1 MPPPL
6 IRQNS
11 TACTAANTFGSSS
24 RFVREGNFKKE
35 ITMKKSAKLL
45 ISLTLTASLALSGI
59 LAACTDPE
67 KPDDPC
73 TEHVDANG
81 DGVCDN
87 CGETVS
93 TPEPAE
99 KQLYDG
105 RWITP
110 ANTPDGEGATL
121 KLKEDGSYY
130 YYSAW
135 TYSMGNWE
143 VVEGNYTYYKI
154 EVGNAPDASAG
165 DDTTAYEATE
175 QLVLTAFDGAS
186 FKGVIAEGRIW
197 NMERSTLQGTSWNS
211 LAQEADY
218 VWDEDRDE
226 EPIASLELCETKDA
240 SAQLIFYASMTN
252 EGALFDSING
262 NNITADSG
270 SYEKSVS
277 GDVTTYTLK
286 NGGTAYA
293 TLTVNA
299 DGTYTYTPDG
309 EEGFAL
315 VTEAWTAV
323 SILTSGD
330 EYISLSFGGA
340 AEDAMAE
347 LRLWQDN
354 SADVVVTRI
363 KDYSYETV
371 LSGTYTQNGDR
382 TMTLTFGEESYT
394 VSAPD
399 DNKQIAVTLTI
410 PAGEYVTEEAEVTL
424 TGEVKEVGTPLFSFA
439 SGSVTFA
446 TSGAIPMPTMDGSLE
461 LVLYSDGIA
470 EMMATVDV
478 YGTPY
483 TTSIDRGTYTA
494 DESAAVPVYTFD
506 FENAGTLKTTSES
519 VDELNATLTLNYSV
533 SEAAGSFDMGPM
545 GIATVYFS
553 VEDAALTYDWSAEA
567 VYTFTATGIEV
578 TAASPLPS
586 QEGNTVD
593 VTLSL
598 WSDGTAT
605 LDLVLHTSIPMDFEA
620 PESETGTWSLSM
632 EGGFPTI
639 TLIMENAGTLTASPD
654 FATATPTGIDLTL
667 TYTADGISYLVPS
680 MSTSVT
686 LTFTGTL
693 TGHYSIG

>member
-105 RWITP
+105 RWVTTETDP
-110 ANTPDGEGATL
+110 ANEGATL

-154 EVGNAPDASAG
+154 EAGNAPDASAG
-165 DDTTAYEATE
+165 HDTTAYEATE

-197 NMERSTLQGTSWNS
+197 NMERNTLQGINHVS
-211 LAQEADY
+211 LVQEDY
-218 VWDEDRDE
+218 NWDPENDE
-226 EPIASLELCETKDA
+226 EDIAALTLCETKNA
-240 SAQLIFYASMTN
+240 SAQLIFYASMTD
-252 EGALFDSING
+252 EGVLFDSING
-262 NNITADSG
+262 NNVTADSG

-315 VTEAWTAV
+315 VTEAWTATQL
-323 SILTSGD
+323 LTSGD
-330 EYISLSFGGA
+330 EYIELAFGGA

-354 SADVVVTRI
+354 SADIVVTRI

-399 DNKQIAVTLTI
+399 ENKLISVALSI
-410 PAGEYVTEEAEVTL
+410 PAGEYVTEAAEITL

-439 SGSVTFA
+439 SGTVTFG
-446 TSGAIPMPTMDGSLE
+446 TTGASPTPTMDGSLE

-470 EMMATVDV
+470 EMNVTVSPV
-478 YGTPY
+478 AGMEF
-483 TTSIDRGTYTA
+483 TTVLDSGTYTV
-494 DESAAVPVYTFD
+494 DESGTVPVYTFN
-506 FENAGTLKTTSES
+506 FEKAGALTSSVAEGATETAATLELSYSVENASGT
-519 VDELNATLTLNYSV
+519 
-533 SEAAGSFDMGPM
+533 FDMGVPAV
-545 GIATVYFS
+545 INFT
-553 VEDAALTYDWSAEA
+553 VEDALLTYDWSAEA

-578 TAASPLPS
+578 TAANPLPS

-598 WSDGTAT
+598 WSDGTVT

-620 PESETGTWSLSM
+620 PESETGTWSADTSGM
-632 EGGFPTI
+632 IPTI
-639 TLIMENAGTLTASPD
+639 TVTMENAGVLTTTPVYES
-654 FATATPTGIDLTL
+654 ATPTGIDLTL
-667 TYTADGISYLVPS
+667 TYTADAISYLVPS

-693 TGHYSIG
+693 VGHYSIG

>member
-11 TACTAANTFGSSS
+11 TACTAAEPFGSSRS
-24 RFVREGNFKKE
+24 VREGNFKKE

-45 ISLTLTASLALSGI
+45 VSLTLTASLALSGI

-105 RWITP
+105 RWVTTATDP
-110 ANTPDGEGATL
+110 ANEGATL

-135 TYSMGNWE
+135 TYSLGSWE
-143 VVEGNYTYYKI
+143 VVEGEYTYYKI
-154 EVGNAPDASAG
+154 ENGNTPG
-165 DDTTAYEATE
+165 DTDTDKTAYTASE
-175 QLVLTAFDGAS
+175 QLVLTSFDGLT

-197 NMERSTLQGTSWNS
+197 NMERNTLQGISWVS
-211 LAQEADY
+211 LVQEDY
-218 VWDEDRDE
+218 NWDPENDE
-226 EPIASLELCETKDA
+226 EDIASLSLCETKNA

-286 NGGTAYA
+286 EDGTAYA

-315 VTEAWTAV
+315 VTEAWTAT

-330 EYISLSFGGA
+330 EYIKLAFGGA

-371 LSGTYTQNGDR
+371 LSGTYTQNSDR
-382 TMTLTFGEESYT
+382 TITLTFGEESFT

-399 DNKQIAVTLTI
+399 ANKQIAVTLTI

-424 TGEVKEVGTPLFSFA
+424 TGEVQEVGVRLFSFA
-439 SGSVTFA
+439 SGTVTFG
-446 TSGAIPMPTMDGSLE
+446 TTGASPTPTMDGSLE

-470 EMMATVDV
+470 EMMVTVSPAE
-478 YGTPY
+478 GLEF
-483 TTSIDRGTYTA
+483 TTVLDSGTYTV
-494 DESAAVPVYTFD
+494 DESGTVPVYTFN
-506 FENAGTLKTTSES
+506 FEKAGALTSSVAEGATETAATLELSYSVENASGT
-519 VDELNATLTLNYSV
+519 
-533 SEAAGSFDMGPM
+533 FDMGVPAV
-545 GIATVYFS
+545 INFT
-553 VEDAALTYDWSAEA
+553 VEDALLTYDWSAEA

-578 TAASPLPS
+578 TAANPLPS

-598 WSDGTAT
+598 WADGTAT

-620 PESETGTWSLSM
+620 PESETGTWSADTSGM
-632 EGGFPTI
+632 IPTI
-639 TLIMENAGTLTASPD
+639 TVTMENAGVLTTTPVYES
-654 FATATPTGIDLTL
+654 ATPTGIDLTL
-667 TYTADGISYLVPS
+667 TYTADAISYLVPS

>member
-1 MPPPL
+1 MPPL
-6 IRQNS
+6 HIRQNS
-11 TACTAANTFGSSS
+11 TACTAANTFGSS

-45 ISLTLTASLALSGI
+45 VSLTLTASLALSGI

-67 KPDDPC
+67 MPDDPC

-99 KQLYDG
+99 KQLTDG

-226 EPIASLELCETKDA
+226 ELIASLELCETKDA

-315 VTEAWTAV
+315 VTEAWTTTQL
-323 SILTSGD
+323 LTSGD

-399 DNKQIAVTLTI
+399 ENKLISVALSI
-410 PAGEYVTEEAEVTL
+410 PAGEYVTEAAEITL

-439 SGSVTFA
+439 SGTVTFG
-446 TSGAIPMPTMDGSLE
+446 TTGASPTPTMDGSLE

-470 EMMATVDV
+470 EMNVTVSPV
-478 YGTPY
+478 AGMEF
-483 TTSIDRGTYTA
+483 TTVLDSGTYTV
-494 DESAAVPVYTFD
+494 DESGTVPVYTFN
-506 FENAGTLKTTSES
+506 FEKAGALTSSVAEGATETAATLELSYSVENASGT
-519 VDELNATLTLNYSV
+519 
-533 SEAAGSFDMGPM
+533 FDMGVPAV
-545 GIATVYFS
+545 INFT
-553 VEDAALTYDWSAEA
+553 VEDALLTYDWSAEA

-598 WSDGTAT
+598 WADGTAT
-605 LDLVLHTSIPMDFEA
+605 LDIVLHTAGSGDFSA
-620 PESETGTWSLSM
+620 PASETGTWTADTSSM
-632 EGGFPTI
+632 IPTI
-639 TLIMENAGTLTASPD
+639 TVTMASAGTLTSAPD
-654 FATATPTGIDLTL
+654 YSSATPTGIDLTL
-667 TYTADGISYLVPS
+667 TYTADAISYLVPS

>member
-67 KPDDPC
+67 EPC

-226 EPIASLELCETKDA
+226 ELIASLELCETKDA

-315 VTEAWTAV
+315 VTEAWTTTQL
-323 SILTSGD
+323 LTSGD

-371 LSGTYTQNGDR
+371 LSGTYTQNSDR
-382 TMTLTFGEESYT
+382 TITLTFGEENFT

-399 DNKQIAVTLTI
+399 ENKLISVALTI
-410 PAGEYVTEEAEVTL
+410 PAGEYVTEAAEITL
-424 TGEVKEVGTPLFSFA
+424 TGEVKEVGTPLFSFQ
-439 SGSVTFA
+439 SEGLTFA
-446 TSGAIPMPTMDGSLE
+446 TSGAAPSPTMDGSLE

-478 YGTPY
+478 FGTPY

-494 DESAAVPVYTFD
+494 EESSGVPVYTFE
-506 FENAGTLKTTSES
+506 FENAGTLTTTSEA
-519 VDELNATLTLNYSV
+519 VDELNATLTLSYSV
-533 SEAAGSFDMGPM
+533 KDAPGTFDMGPM
-545 GIATVYFS
+545 GTAVINFT

-578 TAASPLPS
+578 TAANPLPS

-667 TYTADGISYLVPS
+667 TYTADAISYLVPS

>member
-67 KPDDPC
+67 NPDDPC

-105 RWITP
+105 RWVTTATDP
-110 ANTPDGEGATL
+110 ANAGATL

-135 TYSMGNWE
+135 TYSLGSWE
-143 VVEGNYTYYKI
+143 VVEGEFTYYKI
-154 EVGNAPDASAG
+154 ESGAEPGEDSE
-165 DDTTAYEATE
+165 DKTAYTASE
-175 QLVLTAFDGAS
+175 QLVLTAFDGLT

-197 NMERSTLQGTSWNS
+197 NMERNTLQGIAWISFV
-211 LAQEADY
+211 QEEY
-218 VWDEDRDE
+218 NWDPENDE
-226 EPIASLELCETKDA
+226 EDIASLSLCETKNA

-286 NGGTAYA
+286 EDGTAYA

-299 DGTYTYTPDG
+299 DGSYIYTPDG

-315 VTEAWTAV
+315 VTEAWTTTQL
-323 SILTSGD
+323 LTSGD
-330 EYISLSFGGA
+330 EYIKLAFGGSP
-340 AEDAMAE
+340 EDAMAE

-371 LSGTYTQNGDR
+371 LSGTYTQNSDR
-382 TMTLTFGEESYT
+382 TITLTFGEENFT

-399 DNKQIAVTLTI
+399 ENKLISVALTI
-410 PAGEYVTEEAEVTL
+410 PAGEYVTEAAEITL

-439 SGSVTFA
+439 SGTVTFG
-446 TSGAIPMPTMDGSLE
+446 TTGASPTPTMDGSLE

-470 EMMATVDV
+470 EMNVTVSPAA
-478 YGTPY
+478 GMEF
-483 TTSIDRGTYTA
+483 TTVLDSGTYIV
-494 DESAAVPVYTFD
+494 DESNGAPVYTFE
-506 FENAGTLKTTSES
+506 FENAGTLTSAVAEGAT
-519 VDELNATLTLNYSV
+519 ETAATLELSYSV
-533 SEAAGSFDMGPM
+533 ENASGTFDMGVPAV
-545 GIATVYFS
+545 INFT
-553 VEDAALTYDWSAEA
+553 VEDALLTYDWSAEA

-593 VTLSL
+593 VALSL
-598 WSDGTAT
+598 WADGTAT
-605 LDLVLHTSIPMDFEA
+605 LDIVLHTAGSGDFAA
-620 PESETGTWSLSM
+620 PASETGTWTADTSGM
-632 EGGFPTI
+632 IPTI
-639 TLIMENAGTLTASPD
+639 TVTMASAGTLTSAPD
-654 FATATPTGIDLTL
+654 YSSATQTGIDLTL
-667 TYTADGISYLVPS
+667 TYTAEGISYMTTMGIPVS
-680 MSTSVT
+680 

>member
-1 MPPPL
+1 
-6 IRQNS
+6 
-11 TACTAANTFGSSS
+11 
-24 RFVREGNFKKE
+24 
-35 ITMKKSAKLL
+35 MKKSAKLL
-45 ISLTLTASLALSGI
+45 VSLTLTASLALSGI

-99 KQLYDG
+99 KQLTDG

-197 NMERSTLQGTSWNS
+197 NMERGTLQGISYSS
-211 LAQEADY
+211 LVQEPDY
-218 VWDEDRDE
+218 NWDEDNDE
-226 EPIASLELCETKDA
+226 EPIASLELCETKNA
-240 SAQLIFYASMTN
+240 SAQLILYASMTD
-252 EGALFDSING
+252 EGKLFDSIGG
-262 NNITADSG
+262 NTISSDEGT
-270 SYEKSVS
+270 YEKSVS

-286 NGGTAYA
+286 EDGTAYA

-315 VTEAWTAV
+315 VTEAWTTTQL
-323 SILTSGD
+323 LTSGND
-330 EYISLSFGGA
+330 YVKLSFGA
-340 AEDAMAE
+340 SPEDATVE
-347 LRLWQDN
+347 LQMWQDG

-399 DNKQIAVTLTI
+399 ENKLISVALTI
-410 PAGEYVTEEAEVTL
+410 PAGEYVTETAEITL
-424 TGEVKEVGTPLFSFA
+424 TGEVKEVGTPLFSFQ
-439 SGSVTFA
+439 SEGLTFA
-446 TSGAIPMPTMDGSLE
+446 TSGASPTPTMDGSLE

-470 EMMATVDV
+470 EMMVTVSPAE
-478 YGTPY
+478 GMEF
-483 TTSIDRGTYTA
+483 TTVLDSGTYTV
-494 DESAAVPVYTFD
+494 DESNGAPVYTFE
-506 FENAGTLKTTSES
+506 FENAGTLTSAVAEGAT
-519 VDELNATLTLNYSV
+519 ETAATLELSYSV
-533 SEAAGSFDMGPM
+533 ENASGTFDMGVPAV
-545 GIATVYFS
+545 INFT

-578 TAASPLPS
+578 TAANPLPS

-620 PESETGTWSLSM
+620 PESEVGTWSLSM

-654 FATATPTGIDLTL
+654 FATATPTGIDLNL

-680 MSTSVT
+680 MGLSVA

>member
-1 MPPPL
+1 
-6 IRQNS
+6 
-11 TACTAANTFGSSS
+11 
-24 RFVREGNFKKE
+24 
-35 ITMKKSAKLL
+35 MKKSAKLL

-99 KQLYDG
+99 KQLFDG
-105 RWITP
+105 RWVTTATDP
-110 ANTPDGEGATL
+110 ANEGATL

-135 TYSMGNWE
+135 TYSLGSWE
-143 VVEGNYTYYKI
+143 VVEGEYTYYKI
-154 EVGNAPDASAG
+154 ENGNTPDASAG
-165 DDTTAYEATE
+165 DDTAAYEATE
-175 QLVLTAFDGAS
+175 QLVLTAFDGLT

-197 NMERSTLQGTSWNS
+197 NMERNTLQGISWVS
-211 LAQEADY
+211 LVQEADY
-218 VWDEDRDE
+218 NWDPENDE
-226 EPIASLELCETKDA
+226 EDIAALTLCETKDA
-240 SAQLIFYASMTN
+240 SAQLIFYASMTD
-252 EGALFDSING
+252 EGALFDSVNG
-262 NNITADSG
+262 NNVTADSG

-315 VTEAWTAV
+315 VTEAWTATQL
-323 SILTSGD
+323 LTSGD
-330 EYISLSFGGA
+330 EYIELAFGGA

-399 DNKQIAVTLTI
+399 ENKLISVALTI
-410 PAGEYVTEEAEVTL
+410 PAGEYVTEVAEITL

-439 SGSVTFA
+439 PGTVTFGA
-446 TSGAIPMPTMDGSLE
+446 TGAEPSPTREGSLE
-461 LVLYSDGIA
+461 LVLYTDGIA
-470 EMMATVDV
+470 EMMATVEV
-478 YGTPY
+478 CGTAY

-494 DESAAVPVYTFD
+494 DESSGVPAYTFN
-506 FENAGTLKTTSES
+506 FENAGTLTTTSEA

-533 SEAAGSFDMGPM
+533 KDAPGTFDMGPM
-545 GIATVYFS
+545 GTAVMNFTV
-553 VEDAALTYDWSAEA
+553 ENAALTYGWSQEA

-578 TAASPLPS
+578 TAANPLPS

-620 PESETGTWSLSM
+620 PESEVGTWSATSDM
-632 EGGFPTI
+632 IPTI
-639 TLIMENAGTLTASPD
+639 TVTMASAGTLTSAPD
-654 FATATPTGIDLTL
+654 YSSATPTGIDLTL

-680 MSTSVT
+680 MGLSVT

-693 TGHYSIG
+693 VGHYSIG

>member
-1 MPPPL
+1 
-6 IRQNS
+6 
-11 TACTAANTFGSSS
+11 
-24 RFVREGNFKKE
+24 
-35 ITMKKSAKLL
+35 MKKSAKLL
-45 ISLTLTASLALSGI
+45 VSLTLTASLALSGI

-67 KPDDPC
+67 KPEDPC
-73 TEHVDANG
+73 TEHVDANS

-87 CGETVS
+87 CGEAMPA
-93 TPEPAE
+93 PEE
-99 KQLYDG
+99 MQLYDG
-105 RWITP
+105 RWVTTATDP
-110 ANTPDGEGATL
+110 ANEGATL

-135 TYSMGNWE
+135 TYSLGSWE
-143 VVEGNYTYYKI
+143 VVEGEYTYYKI
-154 EVGNAPDASAG
+154 ENGNTPSDEDTDKNEYTAS
-165 DDTTAYEATE
+165 E
-175 QLVLTAFDGAS
+175 QLVLTSFDGLT

-197 NMERSTLQGTSWNS
+197 NMERNTLQGISWVS
-211 LAQEADY
+211 LSQEADY
-218 VWDEDRDE
+218 NWDPENDE
-226 EPIASLELCETKDA
+226 EPIASLSLCETKNA

-252 EGALFDSING
+252 EGKLFDSVNG

-286 NGGTAYA
+286 EDGTAYA
-293 TLTVNA
+293 TLTVNSG
-299 DGTYTYTPDG
+299 GTYIYTPNG

-315 VTEAWTAV
+315 VTEAWTAEQV
-323 SILTSGD
+323 LTSGD

-371 LSGTYTQNGDR
+371 LSGTYTQNSDR
-382 TMTLTFGEESYT
+382 TMTLTFGEESFT

-424 TGEVKEVGTPLFSFA
+424 TGEVQEVASPLFSFA
-439 SGSVTFA
+439 SGTVTFG
-446 TSGAIPMPTMDGSLE
+446 TTGAAPSPTMDGSLE

-478 YGTPY
+478 FGTAY

-506 FENAGTLKTTSES
+506 FENAGTLTTTSEA

-533 SEAAGSFDMGPM
+533 ENASGTFDMGPM
-545 GIATVYFS
+545 GTAVMNFTV
-553 VEDAALTYDWSAEA
+553 ENAALTYDWSQEA

-578 TAASPLPS
+578 TAANPLPS

-654 FATATPTGIDLTL
+654 FATATPTGIDLLL

-680 MSTSVT
+680 MGLSVA

>member
-45 ISLTLTASLALSGI
+45 VSLTLTASLALSGI

-67 KPDDPC
+67 NPDDPC

-81 DGVCDN
+81 YGVCDN

-315 VTEAWTAV
+315 VTEAWTTTQL
-323 SILTSGD
+323 LTSGD

-371 LSGTYTQNGDR
+371 LSGTYTQNSDR
-382 TMTLTFGEESYT
+382 TITLTFGEENFT

-399 DNKQIAVTLTI
+399 ENKLISVALTI
-410 PAGEYVTEEAEVTL
+410 PAGEYVTEEAQVTL
-424 TGEVKEVGTPLFSFA
+424 TGEVQEVASPLFSFK
-439 SGSVTFA
+439 SEGVTFA
-446 TSGAIPMPTMDGSLE
+446 TSGAIPMPTMEGSLE

-478 YGTPY
+478 FGTAY

-494 DESAAVPVYTFD
+494 DESSGVPVYTFR
-506 FENAGTLKTTSES
+506 FENAGTLTTTSEA
-519 VDELNATLTLNYSV
+519 VDELNATLTLSYSV

-545 GIATVYFS
+545 GIATVYFT
-553 VEDAALTYDWSAEA
+553 VEDAVLTYDWSAEA

-578 TAASPLPS
+578 TAADPLPS

-620 PESETGTWSLSM
+620 PESEVGTWSATSDM
-632 EGGFPTI
+632 IPTI
-639 TLIMENAGTLTASPD
+639 TVTMANAGTLVSTPD
-654 FATATPTGIDLTL
+654 YDSATGTGIDLTL
-667 TYTADGISYLVPS
+667 TYTADAISYMTTMGIPVS
-680 MSTSVT
+680 

>member
-67 KPDDPC
+67 NPDDPC

-87 CGETVS
+87 CGETIS
-93 TPEPAE
+93 TPAPEE
-99 KQLYDG
+99 MQLYDG
-105 RWITP
+105 RWVTVATDP
-110 ANTPDGEGATL
+110 ANEGATL

-135 TYSMGNWE
+135 TYSLGSWE
-143 VVEGNYTYYKI
+143 VVEGEYTYYKI
-154 EVGNAPDASAG
+154 ENGDTPGDTDTDKNEYTAS
-165 DDTTAYEATE
+165 E
-175 QLVLTAFDGAS
+175 QLVLTAFDGTT

-197 NMERSTLQGTSWNS
+197 NMERNTLQGISWAS
-211 LAQEADY
+211 LVQEDY
-218 VWDEDRDE
+218 NWDPDNDE
-226 EPIASLELCETKDA
+226 EDIASLSLCETKNA

-315 VTEAWTAV
+315 VTEAWTTTQL
-323 SILTSGD
+323 LTSGD

-371 LSGTYTQNGDR
+371 LSGTYTQNSDR
-382 TMTLTFGEESYT
+382 TITLTFGEENFT

-399 DNKQIAVTLTI
+399 ENKLISVALTI
-410 PAGEYVTEEAEVTL
+410 PAGEYVTEAAEITL

-439 SGSVTFA
+439 SGTVTFG
-446 TSGAIPMPTMDGSLE
+446 TTGASPTPTMDGSLE

-470 EMMATVDV
+470 EMNVTVSPAA
-478 YGTPY
+478 GMEF
-483 TTSIDRGTYTA
+483 TTVLDSGTYTV
-494 DESAAVPVYTFD
+494 DESGTVPVYTFN
-506 FENAGTLKTTSES
+506 FEKAGALTSSVAEGATETAATLELSYSVENASGT
-519 VDELNATLTLNYSV
+519 
-533 SEAAGSFDMGPM
+533 FDMGVPAV
-545 GIATVYFS
+545 INFT
-553 VEDAALTYDWSAEA
+553 VEDALLTYDWSAEA

-598 WSDGTAT
+598 WADGTAT
-605 LDLVLHTSIPMDFEA
+605 LDLVLHTAGSGDFSA
-620 PESETGTWSLSM
+620 PASETGTWTADTSSM
-632 EGGFPTI
+632 IPTI
-639 TLIMENAGTLTASPD
+639 TVTMASAGVLTTTPVYES
-654 FATATPTGIDLTL
+654 ATPTGIDLAL
-667 TYTADGISYLVPS
+667 TYTADAISYMTTMGIPVS
-680 MSTSVT
+680 
-686 LTFTGTL
+686 LTFTGIL

>member
-1 MPPPL
+1 
-6 IRQNS
+6 
-11 TACTAANTFGSSS
+11 
-24 RFVREGNFKKE
+24 
-35 ITMKKSAKLL
+35 MKKSAKLL

-67 KPDDPC
+67 EPDDPC

-315 VTEAWTAV
+315 VTEAWTTTQL
-323 SILTSGD
+323 LTSGD

-371 LSGTYTQNGDR
+371 LSGTYTQNSDR
-382 TMTLTFGEESYT
+382 TITLTFGEENFT

-399 DNKQIAVTLTI
+399 ENKLISVALTI
-410 PAGEYVTEEAEVTL
+410 PAGEYVTEAAEITL

-439 SGSVTFA
+439 SGRSRSVRRA
-446 TSGAIPMPTMDGSLE
+446 QRPRP
-461 LVLYSDGIA
+461 
-470 EMMATVDV
+470 
-478 YGTPY
+478 
-483 TTSIDRGTYTA
+483 RWR
-494 DESAAVPVYTFD
+494 
-506 FENAGTLKTTSES
+506 
-519 VDELNATLTLNYSV
+519 
-533 SEAAGSFDMGPM
+533 
-545 GIATVYFS
+545 
-553 VEDAALTYDWSAEA
+553 ALWNSSSTR
-567 VYTFTATGIEV
+567 
-578 TAASPLPS
+578 
-586 QEGNTVD
+586 
-593 VTLSL
+593 
-598 WSDGTAT
+598 
-605 LDLVLHTSIPMDFEA
+605 
-620 PESETGTWSLSM
+620 
-632 EGGFPTI
+632 
-639 TLIMENAGTLTASPD
+639 TASPK
-654 FATATPTGIDLTL
+654 
-667 TYTADGISYLVPS
+667 
-680 MSTSVT
+680 
-686 LTFTGTL
+686 
-693 TGHYSIG
+693 

>member
-1 MPPPL
+1 
-6 IRQNS
+6 
-11 TACTAANTFGSSS
+11 
-24 RFVREGNFKKE
+24 
-35 ITMKKSAKLL
+35 MKKSAKLL

-67 KPDDPC
+67 NPDDPC

-87 CGETVS
+87 CGETIS
-93 TPEPAE
+93 TPAPEE
-99 KQLYDG
+99 MQLYDG
-105 RWITP
+105 RWVTVATDP
-110 ANTPDGEGATL
+110 ANEGATL

-135 TYSMGNWE
+135 TYSLGSWE
-143 VVEGNYTYYKI
+143 VVEGEYTYYKI
-154 EVGNAPDASAG
+154 ENGDTPGDTDTDKNEYTAS
-165 DDTTAYEATE
+165 E
-175 QLVLTAFDGAS
+175 QLVLTAFDGTT

-197 NMERSTLQGTSWNS
+197 NMERNTLQGISWAS
-211 LAQEADY
+211 LVQEDY
-218 VWDEDRDE
+218 NWDPDNDE
-226 EPIASLELCETKDA
+226 EDIASLSLCETKNA

-315 VTEAWTAV
+315 VTEAWTTTQL
-323 SILTSGD
+323 LTSGD
-330 EYISLSFGGA
+330 EYIKLAFGGSP
-340 AEDAMAE
+340 EDAMAE

-354 SADVVVTRI
+354 SADIVVTRI
-363 KDYSYETV
+363 RDYSYETV

-382 TMTLTFGEESYT
+382 TMTLTFGEESFT

-399 DNKQIAVTLTI
+399 ANKQIAVTLTI
-410 PAGEYVTEEAEVTL
+410 PAGEYVTEEAEVAL
-424 TGEVKEVGTPLFSFA
+424 TGEVQEVASPLFSFA
-439 SGSVTFA
+439 SGTVTFG
-446 TSGAIPMPTMDGSLE
+446 TTGASPTPTMDGSLE

-470 EMMATVDV
+470 EMNVTVSPAA
-478 YGTPY
+478 GMEF
-483 TTSIDRGTYTA
+483 TTVLDSGTYTV
-494 DESAAVPVYTFD
+494 DESGTVPVYTFN
-506 FENAGTLKTTSES
+506 FEKAGALTSSVAEGATETAATLELSYSVENASGT
-519 VDELNATLTLNYSV
+519 
-533 SEAAGSFDMGPM
+533 FDMGVPAV
-545 GIATVYFS
+545 INFT
-553 VEDAALTYDWSAEA
+553 VEDALLTYDWSAEA

-598 WSDGTAT
+598 WADGTAT
-605 LDLVLHTSIPMDFEA
+605 LDIVLHTAGSGDFSA
-620 PESETGTWSLSM
+620 PASETGTWTADTSSM
-632 EGGFPTI
+632 IPTI
-639 TLIMENAGTLTASPD
+639 TVTMASAGTLTSAPD
-654 FATATPTGIDLTL
+654 YSSATPTGIDLTL
-667 TYTADGISYLVPS
+667 TYTAEGISYMTTMGIPVS
-680 MSTSVT
+680 

>member
-1 MPPPL
+1 
-6 IRQNS
+6 
-11 TACTAANTFGSSS
+11 
-24 RFVREGNFKKE
+24 
-35 ITMKKSAKLL
+35 MKKSAKLL
-45 ISLTLTASLALSGI
+45 VSLTLTASLALSGI

-81 DGVCDN
+81 DGICDN

-105 RWITP
+105 RWVTTATDP
-110 ANTPDGEGATL
+110 ANEGATL

-135 TYSMGNWE
+135 TYSLGSWE
-143 VVEGNYTYYKI
+143 VVEGEYTYYKI
-154 EVGNAPDASAG
+154 ENGNTPG
-165 DDTTAYEATE
+165 DTDTDKNEYTATE
-175 QLVLTAFDGAS
+175 QLVLTSFDGTT

-197 NMERSTLQGTSWNS
+197 NMERNTLQGISWVS
-211 LAQEADY
+211 LVQEDY
-218 VWDEDRDE
+218 NWDPENDE
-226 EPIASLELCETKDA
+226 EPIASLSLCETKNA

-286 NGGTAYA
+286 EDGTAYA

-315 VTEAWTAV
+315 VTEAWTAT

-371 LSGTYTQNGDR
+371 LSGTYTQNSDR
-382 TMTLTFGEESYT
+382 TMTLTFGEESFT

-399 DNKQIAVTLTI
+399 ANKQIAVTLTI

-424 TGEVKEVGTPLFSFA
+424 TGEVQEVATPLFSFA
-439 SGSVTFA
+439 SGTVTFG
-446 TSGAIPMPTMDGSLE
+446 TTGASPTPTMDGSLE

-470 EMMATVDV
+470 EMMVTVSPAE
-478 YGTPY
+478 GLEF
-483 TTSIDRGTYTA
+483 TTVLDSGTYTV
-494 DESAAVPVYTFD
+494 DESNGAPVYTFN
-506 FENAGTLKTTSES
+506 FENAGTLTSAIAEGAT
-519 VDELNATLTLNYSV
+519 ETAATLELSYSV
-533 SEAAGSFDMGPM
+533 ENASGTFDMGVPAV
-545 GIATVYFS
+545 INFT

-578 TAASPLPS
+578 TAANPLPS

-605 LDLVLHTSIPMDFEA
+605 LDLVLHTAGSGDFSA
-620 PESETGTWSLSM
+620 PASETGTWSATSDM
-632 EGGFPTI
+632 IPTI
-639 TLIMENAGTLTASPD
+639 TVTMENAGTLTTTPD
-654 FATATPTGIDLTL
+654 YTSATPTGIDLTL
-667 TYTADGISYLVPS
+667 TYTADGISYMTTMGIPVS
-680 MSTSVT
+680 

>member
-1 MPPPL
+1 
-6 IRQNS
+6 
-11 TACTAANTFGSSS
+11 
-24 RFVREGNFKKE
+24 
-35 ITMKKSAKLL
+35 MKKSAKLL
-45 ISLTLTASLALSGI
+45 VSLTLTASLALSGI

-67 KPDDPC
+67 NPDDPC

-315 VTEAWTAV
+315 VTEAWTTTQL
-323 SILTSGD
+323 LTSGD

-382 TMTLTFGEESYT
+382 TITLTFGEENFT

-399 DNKQIAVTLTI
+399 ENKLISVALTI
-410 PAGEYVTEEAEVTL
+410 PAGEYVTEAAEITL

-439 SGSVTFA
+439 SGTVTFG
-446 TSGAIPMPTMDGSLE
+446 TTGAAPSPTMEGSLE

-478 YGTPY
+478 FGTAY

-494 DESAAVPVYTFD
+494 DESSGVPAYTFN
-506 FENAGTLKTTSES
+506 FENAGTLTTTSEA
-519 VDELNATLTLNYSV
+519 VDELNATLTLSYSV
-533 SEAAGSFDMGPM
+533 KDAPGTFDMGPM
-545 GIATVYFS
+545 GTAVINFT
-553 VEDAALTYDWSAEA
+553 VEDALLTYDWSAEA

-598 WSDGTAT
+598 WADGTAT
-605 LDLVLHTSIPMDFEA
+605 LDLVLHTAGSGDFSA
-620 PESETGTWSLSM
+620 PASETGTWSATSDM
-632 EGGFPTI
+632 IPTI
-639 TLIMENAGTLTASPD
+639 TVTMANAGTLTSAPD
-654 FATATPTGIDLTL
+654 YSSATPTGIDLTL
-667 TYTADGISYLVPS
+667 TYTAEGISYMTTMGIPVS
-680 MSTSVT
+680 

>member
-1 MPPPL
+1 MPPL
-6 IRQNS
+6 HIRQNS
-11 TACTAANTFGSSS
+11 TVCIAANTFGSS

-67 KPDDPC
+67 MPDDPC

-93 TPEPAE
+93 TPAPAE

-105 RWITP
+105 RWVTVATDP
-110 ANTPDGEGATL
+110 ANEGATL

-135 TYSMGNWE
+135 TYSLGSWE
-143 VVEGNYTYYKI
+143 VVEGEYTYYKI
-154 EVGNAPDASAG
+154 ENGDTPGDTDTDKNEYTAS
-165 DDTTAYEATE
+165 E
-175 QLVLTAFDGAS
+175 QLVLTSFDGTT

-197 NMERSTLQGTSWNS
+197 NMERNTLQGISWAS
-211 LAQEADY
+211 LVQEDY
-218 VWDEDRDE
+218 NWDPDNDE
-226 EPIASLELCETKDA
+226 EDIASLSLCETKNA

-315 VTEAWTAV
+315 VTEAWTTTQL
-323 SILTSGD
+323 LTSGD
-330 EYISLSFGGA
+330 EYIKLAFGGSP
-340 AEDAMAE
+340 EDAMAE
-347 LRLWQDN
+347 LRLWQDG
-354 SADVVVTRI
+354 SADIVVTRI

-382 TMTLTFGEESYT
+382 TITLTFGEENFT

-399 DNKQIAVTLTI
+399 ENKLISVALTI
-410 PAGEYVTEEAEVTL
+410 PAGEYVTEAAEITL

-439 SGSVTFA
+439 SGTVTFG
-446 TSGAIPMPTMDGSLE
+446 TTGASPTPTMDGSLE

-478 YGTPY
+478 FGTAY
-483 TTSIDRGTYTA
+483 TTSIDRGTYTV
-494 DESAAVPVYTFD
+494 DESGTVPVYTFN
-506 FENAGTLKTTSES
+506 FEKAGALTSSVAEGATETAATLELSYSVENASGT
-519 VDELNATLTLNYSV
+519 
-533 SEAAGSFDMGPM
+533 FDMGVPAV
-545 GIATVYFS
+545 INFT
-553 VEDAALTYDWSAEA
+553 VEDALLTYDWSAEA

-578 TAASPLPS
+578 TAADPLPS

-620 PESETGTWSLSM
+620 PESEVGTWSATSDM
-632 EGGFPTI
+632 IPTI
-639 TLIMENAGTLTASPD
+639 TVTMANAGTLVSAPD
-654 FATATPTGIDLTL
+654 YGSATGTGIDLTL
-667 TYTADGISYLVPS
+667 TYTADAISYLVPS
-680 MSTSVT
+680 MGLSVA

>member
-67 KPDDPC
+67 TPDDPC

-87 CGETVS
+87 CGETIS
-93 TPEPAE
+93 TPAPEE
-99 KQLYDG
+99 MQLYDG
-105 RWITP
+105 RWVTVATDP
-110 ANTPDGEGATL
+110 ANEGATL

-135 TYSMGNWE
+135 TYSLGSWE
-143 VVEGNYTYYKI
+143 VVEGEYTYYKI
-154 EVGNAPDASAG
+154 ENGDTPGDTDTDKNEYTAS
-165 DDTTAYEATE
+165 E
-175 QLVLTAFDGAS
+175 QLVLTSFDGTT

-197 NMERSTLQGTSWNS
+197 NMERNTLQGISWAS
-211 LAQEADY
+211 LVQEDY
-218 VWDEDRDE
+218 NWDPDNDE
-226 EPIASLELCETKDA
+226 EDIASLSLCETKNA

-286 NGGTAYA
+286 EDGTAYA

-315 VTEAWTAV
+315 VTEAWTTTQL
-323 SILTSGD
+323 LTSGD
-330 EYISLSFGGA
+330 EYIKLAFGGSP
-340 AEDAMAE
+340 EDAMAE

-382 TMTLTFGEESYT
+382 TITLTFGEENFT

-399 DNKQIAVTLTI
+399 ENKLISVALTI
-410 PAGEYVTEEAEVTL
+410 PAGEYVTEAAEITL

-439 SGSVTFA
+439 SGTVTFG
-446 TSGAIPMPTMDGSLE
+446 TTGASPTPTMDGSLE

-470 EMMATVDV
+470 EMNVTVSPAA
-478 YGTPY
+478 GMEF
-483 TTSIDRGTYTA
+483 TTVLDSGTYTV
-494 DESAAVPVYTFD
+494 DESGTVPVYTFN
-506 FENAGTLKTTSES
+506 FEKAGALTSSVAEGATETAATLELSYSVENASGT
-519 VDELNATLTLNYSV
+519 
-533 SEAAGSFDMGPM
+533 FDMGVPAV
-545 GIATVYFS
+545 INFT
-553 VEDAALTYDWSAEA
+553 VEDALLTYDWSAEA

-578 TAASPLPS
+578 TAANPLPS

-620 PESETGTWSLSM
+620 PESEVGTWSATSDM
-632 EGGFPTI
+632 IPTI
-639 TLIMENAGTLTASPD
+639 TVTMANAGTLVSAPD
-654 FATATPTGIDLTL
+654 YGSATGTGIDLNL

-680 MSTSVT
+680 MGLSVA

-693 TGHYSIG
+693 VGHYSIG

>member
-45 ISLTLTASLALSGI
+45 VSLTLTASLALSGI

-67 KPDDPC
+67 KPC

-315 VTEAWTAV
+315 VTEAWTTTQL
-323 SILTSGD
+323 LTSGD

-371 LSGTYTQNGDR
+371 LSGTYTQNSDR
-382 TMTLTFGEESYT
+382 TITLTFGEENFT

-399 DNKQIAVTLTI
+399 ENKLISVALTI
-410 PAGEYVTEEAEVTL
+410 PAGEYVTEAAEITL

-439 SGSVTFA
+439 SGTVTFG
-446 TSGAIPMPTMDGSLE
+446 TTGAAPSPTMEGSLE

-478 YGTPY
+478 FGTAY

-494 DESAAVPVYTFD
+494 DESSGVPAYTFN
-506 FENAGTLKTTSES
+506 FENAGTLTTTSEA
-519 VDELNATLTLNYSV
+519 VDELNATLTLSYSV
-533 SEAAGSFDMGPM
+533 KDAPGTFDMGPM
-545 GIATVYFS
+545 GTAVMNFTV
-553 VEDAALTYDWSAEA
+553 ENAALTYGWSQEA

-578 TAASPLPS
+578 TAANPLPS

-620 PESETGTWSLSM
+620 PESEVGTWSATSDM
-632 EGGFPTI
+632 IPTI
-639 TLIMENAGTLTASPD
+639 TVTMANAGTLVSAPD
-654 FATATPTGIDLTL
+654 YGSATGTGIDLTL

-680 MSTSVT
+680 MGLSVT

-693 TGHYSIG
+693 VGHYSIG

>member
-45 ISLTLTASLALSGI
+45 VSLTLTASLALSGI

-67 KPDDPC
+67 KPC

-315 VTEAWTAV
+315 VTEAWTTTQL
-323 SILTSGD
+323 LTSGD

-382 TMTLTFGEESYT
+382 TITLTFGEENFT

-399 DNKQIAVTLTI
+399 ENKLISVALTI
-410 PAGEYVTEEAEVTL
+410 PAGEYVTEAAEITL

-439 SGSVTFA
+439 SGTVTFG
-446 TSGAIPMPTMDGSLE
+446 TTGAAPSPTMEGSLE

-478 YGTPY
+478 FGTAY

-494 DESAAVPVYTFD
+494 DESSGVPAYTFN
-506 FENAGTLKTTSES
+506 FENAGTLTSS
-519 VDELNATLTLNYSV
+519 VAEGATETAATLELSYSV
-533 SEAAGSFDMGPM
+533 ENASGTFDMGVPAV
-545 GIATVYFS
+545 INFT
-553 VEDAALTYDWSAEA
+553 VEDALLTYDWSAEA
-567 VYTFTATGIEV
+567 VYTFTAAGIEV
-578 TAASPLPS
+578 TAANPLPS

-667 TYTADGISYLVPS
+667 TYTAEGISYMTTMGIPVS
-680 MSTSVT
+680 

>member
-1 MPPPL
+1 
-6 IRQNS
+6 
-11 TACTAANTFGSSS
+11 
-24 RFVREGNFKKE
+24 
-35 ITMKKSAKLL
+35 MKKSAKLL
-45 ISLTLTASLALSGI
+45 VSLTLTASLALSGI

-67 KPDDPC
+67 EPDDPC

-315 VTEAWTAV
+315 VTEAWTTTQL
-323 SILTSGD
+323 LTSGD

-371 LSGTYTQNGDR
+371 LSGTYTQNSDR
-382 TMTLTFGEESYT
+382 TITLTFGEENFT

-399 DNKQIAVTLTI
+399 ENKLISVALTI
-410 PAGEYVTEEAEVTL
+410 PAGEYVTEAAEITL

-439 SGSVTFA
+439 SGTVTFG
-446 TSGAIPMPTMDGSLE
+446 TTGAAPSPTMEGSLE

-478 YGTPY
+478 FGTAY

-494 DESAAVPVYTFD
+494 DESSGVPAYTFN
-506 FENAGTLKTTSES
+506 FENAGTLTTTSEA
-519 VDELNATLTLNYSV
+519 VDELNATLTLSYSV
-533 SEAAGSFDMGPM
+533 KDAPGTFDMGPM
-545 GIATVYFS
+545 GTAVMNFTV
-553 VEDAALTYDWSAEA
+553 ENAALTYGWSQEA

-578 TAASPLPS
+578 TAANPLPS

-620 PESETGTWSLSM
+620 PESEVGTWSATSDM
-632 EGGFPTI
+632 IPTI
-639 TLIMENAGTLTASPD
+639 TVTMANAGTLVSAPD
-654 FATATPTGIDLTL
+654 YGSATGTGIDLTL

-680 MSTSVT
+680 MGLSVT

-693 TGHYSIG
+693 VGHYSIG

>member
-45 ISLTLTASLALSGI
+45 VSLTLTASLALSGI

-67 KPDDPC
+67 NPEDPC
-73 TEHVDANG
+73 TEHVDANN

-105 RWITP
+105 RWVTTATDP
-110 ANTPDGEGATL
+110 ANEGATL

-135 TYSMGNWE
+135 TYSLGSWE
-143 VVEGNYTYYKI
+143 VVEGEYTYYKI
-154 EVGNAPDASAG
+154 ENGSTPADTDTDKNEYTAS
-165 DDTTAYEATE
+165 E
-175 QLVLTAFDGAS
+175 QLVLTSFDGLT

-197 NMERSTLQGTSWNS
+197 NMERNTLQGTSWVS
-211 LAQEADY
+211 LSQEADY
-218 VWDEDRDE
+218 NWDPENDE
-226 EPIASLELCETKDA
+226 EDIAALTLCETKDA

-270 SYEKSVS
+270 LYEKSVS

-315 VTEAWTAV
+315 VTEAWTTTQL
-323 SILTSGD
+323 LTSGD

-382 TMTLTFGEESYT
+382 TITLTFGEENFT

-399 DNKQIAVTLTI
+399 ENKLISVALTI
-410 PAGEYVTEEAEVTL
+410 PAGEYVTEAAEITL

-439 SGSVTFA
+439 SGTVTFG
-446 TSGAIPMPTMDGSLE
+446 TTGAAPSPTMEGSLE

-470 EMMATVDV
+470 EMNVTVSPAA
-478 YGTPY
+478 GMKF
-483 TTSIDRGTYTA
+483 TTVLDSGTYTV
-494 DESAAVPVYTFD
+494 DESGTVPVYTFN
-506 FENAGTLKTTSES
+506 FEKAGALTSSVAEGATETAATLELSYSVENASGT
-519 VDELNATLTLNYSV
+519 
-533 SEAAGSFDMGPM
+533 FDMGVPAV
-545 GIATVYFS
+545 INFT
-553 VEDAALTYDWSAEA
+553 VEDALLTYDWSAEA

-598 WSDGTAT
+598 WADGTAT
-605 LDLVLHTSIPMDFEA
+605 LDLVLHTAGSGDFAA
-620 PESETGTWSLSM
+620 PASETGTWTADTSGM
-632 EGGFPTI
+632 IPTI
-639 TLIMENAGTLTASPD
+639 TVTMANAGTLVSAPD
-654 FATATPTGIDLTL
+654 YGSATGTGIDLTL
-667 TYTADGISYLVPS
+667 TYTAEGISYMTTMGIPVS
-680 MSTSVT
+680 

>member
-1 MPPPL
+1 
-6 IRQNS
+6 
-11 TACTAANTFGSSS
+11 
-24 RFVREGNFKKE
+24 
-35 ITMKKSAKLL
+35 MKKSAKLL

-67 KPDDPC
+67 KPGDPC

-226 EPIASLELCETKDA
+226 ELIASLELCETKDA

-293 TLTVNA
+293 TLTVNS

-315 VTEAWTAV
+315 VTEAWTTTQL
-323 SILTSGD
+323 LTSGD
-330 EYISLSFGGA
+330 EYISLSFGGSP
-340 AEDAMAE
+340 EDAMAE

-354 SADVVVTRI
+354 SADIVVTRI

-410 PAGEYVTEEAEVTL
+410 PAGEYVTEEAQVTL
-424 TGEVKEVGTPLFSFA
+424 TGEVQEVASPLFSFQ
-439 SGSVTFA
+439 SEGVTFA
-446 TSGAIPMPTMDGSLE
+446 TSGAIPMPTMEGSLE

-478 YGTPY
+478 FGTAY

-494 DESAAVPVYTFD
+494 DESSGVPVYTFR
-506 FENAGTLKTTSES
+506 FENAGALTSS
-519 VDELNATLTLNYSV
+519 VAEGATETAATLELSYSV
-533 SEAAGSFDMGPM
+533 ENAPGTFDMGVPAV
-545 GIATVYFS
+545 INFT

-567 VYTFTATGIEV
+567 VYTFTAAGIEV
-578 TAASPLPS
+578 TAANPLPS

-598 WSDGTAT
+598 WADGTAT
-605 LDLVLHTSIPMDFEA
+605 LDIVLHTAGSGDFSA
-620 PESETGTWSLSM
+620 PASETGTWTADTSGM
-632 EGGFPTI
+632 IPTI
-639 TLIMENAGTLTASPD
+639 TVTMASAGTLTSAPD
-654 FATATPTGIDLTL
+654 YSSATPTGIDLTL
-667 TYTADGISYLVPS
+667 TYTAEGISYMTTMGIPVS
-680 MSTSVT
+680 

>member
-45 ISLTLTASLALSGI
+45 VSLTLTASLALSGI

-67 KPDDPC
+67 PDDPC

-226 EPIASLELCETKDA
+226 ELIASLELCETKDA

-315 VTEAWTAV
+315 VTEAWTTTQL
-323 SILTSGD
+323 LTSGD
-330 EYISLSFGGA
+330 EYIKLAFGGSP
-340 AEDAMAE
+340 EDAMAE

-354 SADVVVTRI
+354 SADIVVTRI

-371 LSGTYTQNGDR
+371 LSGTYTQNSDR
-382 TMTLTFGEESYT
+382 TITLTFGEENFT

-399 DNKQIAVTLTI
+399 ENKLISVALTI
-410 PAGEYVTEEAEVTL
+410 PAGEYVTEVAEITL

-494 DESAAVPVYTFD
+494 DESGTVPVYTFN
-506 FENAGTLKTTSES
+506 FEKAGALTSSVAEGATETAATLELSYSVENASGT
-519 VDELNATLTLNYSV
+519 
-533 SEAAGSFDMGPM
+533 FDMGVPAV
-545 GIATVYFS
+545 INFT
-553 VEDAALTYDWSAEA
+553 VEDALLTYDWSAEA

-598 WSDGTAT
+598 WADGTAT
-605 LDLVLHTSIPMDFEA
+605 LDIVLHTAGSGDFSA
-620 PESETGTWSLSM
+620 PASETGTWTADTSGM
-632 EGGFPTI
+632 IPTI
-639 TLIMENAGTLTASPD
+639 TVTMASAGTLTSAPD
-654 FATATPTGIDLTL
+654 YSSATQTGIDLTL
-667 TYTADGISYLVPS
+667 TYTAEGISYMTTMGIPVS
-680 MSTSVT
+680 

>member
-45 ISLTLTASLALSGI
+45 VSLTLTASLALSGI

-67 KPDDPC
+67 EPDDPC

-143 VVEGNYTYYKI
+143 VVEGNYTYYMI

-315 VTEAWTAV
+315 VTEAWTTTQL
-323 SILTSGD
+323 LTSGD
-330 EYISLSFGGA
+330 EYIELAFGGA

-399 DNKQIAVTLTI
+399 ENKLISVALTI
-410 PAGEYVTEEAEVTL
+410 PAGEYVTEVAEITL

-439 SGSVTFA
+439 SGTVTFG
-446 TSGAIPMPTMDGSLE
+446 TTGAAPSPTMEGSLE

-478 YGTPY
+478 FGTAY

-494 DESAAVPVYTFD
+494 DESSGVPAYTFN
-506 FENAGTLKTTSES
+506 FENAGTLTTTSEA

-533 SEAAGSFDMGPM
+533 KDAPGTFDMGPM
-545 GIATVYFS
+545 GTAVMNFTV
-553 VEDAALTYDWSAEA
+553 ENAALTYGWSQEA

-578 TAASPLPS
+578 TAANPLPS

-620 PESETGTWSLSM
+620 PESEVGTWSATSDM
-632 EGGFPTI
+632 IPTI
-639 TLIMENAGTLTASPD
+639 TVTMASAGTLTSAPD
-654 FATATPTGIDLTL
+654 YSSATPTGIDLTL

-680 MSTSVT
+680 MGLSVT

-693 TGHYSIG
+693 VGHYSIG

>member
-1 MPPPL
+1 
-6 IRQNS
+6 
-11 TACTAANTFGSSS
+11 
-24 RFVREGNFKKE
+24 
-35 ITMKKSAKLL
+35 MKKSAKLL
-45 ISLTLTASLALSGI
+45 VSLTLTASLALSGI

-105 RWITP
+105 RWVTTETDP
-110 ANTPDGEGATL
+110 ANEGATL

-135 TYSMGNWE
+135 TYSLGSWE
-143 VVEGNYTYYKI
+143 VVEGEFTYYKI
-154 EVGNAPDASAG
+154 ESGAEPGEDSE
-165 DDTTAYEATE
+165 DKTAYTASE
-175 QLVLTAFDGAS
+175 QLVLTSFDGLT

-197 NMERSTLQGTSWNS
+197 NMERNTLQGINHVS
-211 LAQEADY
+211 LVQEEY
-218 VWDEDRDE
+218 NWDPDNDE
-226 EPIASLELCETKDA
+226 EDIASLTLCETKDA

-252 EGALFDSING
+252 EGALFDSVNG

-315 VTEAWTAV
+315 VTEAWTATN
-323 SILTSGD
+323 ILTSGD
-330 EYISLSFGGA
+330 EYISLAFGGSP
-340 AEDAMAE
+340 EDAMAE
-347 LRLWQDN
+347 LRLWEDN

-371 LSGTYTQNGDR
+371 LSGTYTENSDR
-382 TMTLTFGEESYT
+382 TTTLTFGDSTAT

-399 DNKQIAVTLTI
+399 ENKQIAVTLTI

-424 TGEVKEVGTPLFSFA
+424 TGEVEEVGSKLFSFA
-439 SGSVTFA
+439 SGTVTFG
-446 TSGAIPMPTMDGSLE
+446 TTGASPTPTMDGSLE

-470 EMMATVDV
+470 EMNVTVSPAA
-478 YGTPY
+478 GMEF
-483 TTSIDRGTYTA
+483 TTVLDSGTYTV
-494 DESAAVPVYTFD
+494 DESGTVPVYTFN
-506 FENAGTLKTTSES
+506 FEKAGALTSSVAEGATETAATLELSYSVENASGT
-519 VDELNATLTLNYSV
+519 
-533 SEAAGSFDMGPM
+533 FDMGVPAV
-545 GIATVYFS
+545 INFTV
-553 VEDAALTYDWSAEA
+553 ENAALTYDWSQEA

-578 TAASPLPS
+578 TAANPLPS

-654 FATATPTGIDLTL
+654 FATATPTGIDLLL

>member
-11 TACTAANTFGSSS
+11 TACTAAEPFGSSRS
-24 RFVREGNFKKE
+24 VREGNFKKE

-45 ISLTLTASLALSGI
+45 VSLTLTASLALSGI

-67 KPDDPC
+67 KPEDPC

-87 CGETVS
+87 CGETIS

-105 RWITP
+105 RWVTTATDP
-110 ANTPDGEGATL
+110 ANEGATL

-135 TYSMGNWE
+135 TYSLGSWE
-143 VVEGNYTYYKI
+143 VVEGEYTYYKI
-154 EVGNAPDASAG
+154 ENGNTPG
-165 DDTTAYEATE
+165 DTDTDKTAYTASE
-175 QLVLTAFDGAS
+175 QLVLTSFDGLT

-197 NMERSTLQGTSWNS
+197 NMERNTLQGIAWVS
-211 LAQEADY
+211 LVQEDY
-218 VWDEDRDE
+218 NWDPENDE
-226 EPIASLELCETKDA
+226 EDIASLSLCETKNA

-286 NGGTAYA
+286 EDGTAYA

-315 VTEAWTAV
+315 VTEAWTAT

-363 KDYSYETV
+363 RDYSYETV
-371 LSGTYTQNGDR
+371 LSGTYTQNSDR
-382 TMTLTFGEESYT
+382 TMTLTFGEESFT

-399 DNKQIAVTLTI
+399 ANKQIAVTLTI

-424 TGEVKEVGTPLFSFA
+424 TGEVQEVGVRLFSFA
-439 SGSVTFA
+439 SGTVTFG
-446 TSGAIPMPTMDGSLE
+446 TTGASPTPTMDGSLE
-461 LVLYSDGIA
+461 LILYSDGIA
-470 EMMATVDV
+470 EMMVTVSPAE
-478 YGTPY
+478 GLEF
-483 TTSIDRGTYTA
+483 TTVLDSGTYTV
-494 DESAAVPVYTFD
+494 DESNGAPVYTFN
-506 FENAGTLKTTSES
+506 FENAGTLTSAIAEGAT
-519 VDELNATLTLNYSV
+519 ETAATLELSYSV
-533 SEAAGSFDMGPM
+533 ENASGTFDMGVPAV
-545 GIATVYFS
+545 INFS
-553 VEDAALTYDWSAEA
+553 VEDAVLTYDWSAEA

-578 TAASPLPS
+578 TAANPLPS

-593 VTLSL
+593 VTISL

-605 LDLVLHTSIPMDFEA
+605 LDLVLHTAGSGDFSA
-620 PESETGTWSLSM
+620 PASETGTWSATSDM
-632 EGGFPTI
+632 IPTI
-639 TLIMENAGTLTASPD
+639 TVTMANAGVLTTAPVYTS
-654 FATATPTGIDLTL
+654 ATPTGIDLTL
-667 TYTADGISYLVPS
+667 TYTADGISYMTTMGIPVS
-680 MSTSVT
+680 

>member
-1 MPPPL
+1 
-6 IRQNS
+6 
-11 TACTAANTFGSSS
+11 
-24 RFVREGNFKKE
+24 
-35 ITMKKSAKLL
+35 MKKPIKLL
-45 ISLTLTASLALSGI
+45 VSLTLTASLALSGI

-67 KPDDPC
+67 EPC

-154 EVGNAPDASAG
+154 EAGNAPDASAG
-165 DDTTAYEATE
+165 DDTAAYEATE

-197 NMERSTLQGTSWNS
+197 NMERSTLQGISYSS
-211 LAQEADY
+211 LVQEPDY
-218 VWDEDRDE
+218 NWDEDNDE
-226 EPIASLELCETKDA
+226 EPIASIELCETKNA
-240 SAQLIFYASMTN
+240 SAQLILYASMTD
-252 EGALFDSING
+252 EGKLFDSIGG
-262 NNITADSG
+262 NTISSDEGT
-270 SYEKSVS
+270 YEKSVS

-286 NGGTAYA
+286 EGGTAYA

-315 VTEAWTAV
+315 VTEAWTTTQL
-323 SILTSGD
+323 LTSGD

-371 LSGTYTQNGDR
+371 LSGTYTQNSDR
-382 TMTLTFGEESYT
+382 TITLTFGEENFT

-399 DNKQIAVTLTI
+399 ENKLISVALTI
-410 PAGEYVTEEAEVTL
+410 PAGEYVTEVAEITL

-439 SGSVTFA
+439 SGTVTFG
-446 TSGAIPMPTMDGSLE
+446 TTGASPTPTMDGSLE

-478 YGTPY
+478 FGTAY

-494 DESAAVPVYTFD
+494 DESSGVPAYTFN
-506 FENAGTLKTTSES
+506 FENAGTLTTTSEA

-533 SEAAGSFDMGPM
+533 KDAPGTFDMGPM
-545 GIATVYFS
+545 GTAVMNFTV
-553 VEDAALTYDWSAEA
+553 ENAALTYGWSQEA

-578 TAASPLPS
+578 TAANPLPS

-620 PESETGTWSLSM
+620 PESEVGTWSATSDM
-632 EGGFPTI
+632 IPTI
-639 TLIMENAGTLTASPD
+639 TVTMENAGVLTTTPVYES
-654 FATATPTGIDLTL
+654 ATPTGIDLTL
-667 TYTADGISYLVPS
+667 TYTADAISYMTS
-680 MSTSVT
+680 MGIPVS

>member
-67 KPDDPC
+67 EPDDPC

-211 LAQEADY
+211 FAQEADY

-315 VTEAWTAV
+315 VTEAWTTTQL
-323 SILTSGD
+323 LTSGD
-330 EYISLSFGGA
+330 EYIKLAFGGSP
-340 AEDAMAE
+340 EDAMAE

-354 SADVVVTRI
+354 SADVVVTCI

-399 DNKQIAVTLTI
+399 ENKLISVALTI
-410 PAGEYVTEEAEVTL
+410 PAGEYVTEAAEITL
-424 TGEVKEVGTPLFSFA
+424 TGEVKEVGTPLFSFQ
-439 SGSVTFA
+439 SEGVTFA
-446 TSGAIPMPTMDGSLE
+446 TSGAIPMPTMEGSLE

-478 YGTPY
+478 FGTAY

-494 DESAAVPVYTFD
+494 DESSGVPVYTFR
-506 FENAGTLKTTSES
+506 FENAGTLTTTSEA
-519 VDELNATLTLNYSV
+519 VDELNATLTLSYSV

-545 GIATVYFS
+545 GIATVYFT
-553 VEDAALTYDWSAEA
+553 VEDAVLTYDWSAEA

-578 TAASPLPS
+578 TAATPLPS

-620 PESETGTWSLSM
+620 PESETGTWSADTSGM
-632 EGGFPTI
+632 IPTI
-639 TLIMENAGTLTASPD
+639 TVTMENAGVLTTTPVDES
-654 FATATPTGIDLTL
+654 ATPTGIDLTL

>member
-1 MPPPL
+1 
-6 IRQNS
+6 
-11 TACTAANTFGSSS
+11 
-24 RFVREGNFKKE
+24 
-35 ITMKKSAKLL
+35 MKKSAKLL
-45 ISLTLTASLALSGI
+45 VSLTLTASLALSGI

-87 CGETVS
+87 CGETIS

-105 RWITP
+105 RWVTTATDP
-110 ANTPDGEGATL
+110 ANEGATL

-135 TYSMGNWE
+135 TYSLGSWE
-143 VVEGNYTYYKI
+143 VVEGEYTYYKI
-154 EVGNAPDASAG
+154 ENGNTPDASAG
-165 DDTTAYEATE
+165 NDTTAYTASE
-175 QLVLTAFDGAS
+175 QLVLTSFDGTT

-197 NMERSTLQGTSWNS
+197 NMERNTLQGISWVS
-211 LAQEADY
+211 LVQEDY
-218 VWDEDRDE
+218 NWDPENDE
-226 EPIASLELCETKDA
+226 EDIASLSLCETKNA

-252 EGALFDSING
+252 EGALFDSVNG

-315 VTEAWTAV
+315 VTEAWTAT

-330 EYISLSFGGA
+330 EYIKLAFGGA

-363 KDYSYETV
+363 RDYSYETV
-371 LSGTYTQNGDR
+371 LSGAYTQNSDR
-382 TMTLTFGEESYT
+382 TMTLTFGEESFT

-399 DNKQIAVTLTI
+399 ANKQIAVTLTI

-424 TGEVKEVGTPLFSFA
+424 TGEVQEVGVRLFSFA
-439 SGSVTFA
+439 SGTVTFG
-446 TSGAIPMPTMDGSLE
+446 TTGASPTPTMEGSLE

-494 DESAAVPVYTFD
+494 DESNGAPVYTFN
-506 FENAGTLKTTSES
+506 FENAGTLTSVVAEGAT
-519 VDELNATLTLNYSV
+519 ETAATLELSYSV
-533 SEAAGSFDMGPM
+533 ENASGTFDMGVPAV
-545 GIATVYFS
+545 INFT
-553 VEDAALTYDWSAEA
+553 VEDAALTYDWSQEA

-578 TAASPLPS
+578 TAANPLPS

-620 PESETGTWSLSM
+620 PESETGTWSADTSGM
-632 EGGFPTI
+632 IPTI
-639 TLIMENAGTLTASPD
+639 TITMANAGVLTTTPD
-654 FATATPTGIDLTL
+654 YESATPTGIDLTL

>member
-1 MPPPL
+1 
-6 IRQNS
+6 
-11 TACTAANTFGSSS
+11 
-24 RFVREGNFKKE
+24 
-35 ITMKKSAKLL
+35 MKKSAKLL
-45 ISLTLTASLALSGI
+45 VSLTLTASLALSGI

-105 RWITP
+105 RWVTTETDP
-110 ANTPDGEGATL
+110 STTGATL

-135 TYSMGNWE
+135 TYSLGSWE
-143 VVEGNYTYYKI
+143 VVEGEYTYYKI
-154 EVGNAPDASAG
+154 ESGNTPDASAG
-165 DDTTAYEATE
+165 NDTTAYTASE
-175 QLVLTAFDGAS
+175 QLVLTSFDGLT

-197 NMERSTLQGTSWNS
+197 NMERNTLQGISWVS
-211 LAQEADY
+211 LVQEDY
-218 VWDEDRDE
+218 NWDPENDE
-226 EPIASLELCETKDA
+226 EDIASLSLCETKNA

-286 NGGTAYA
+286 EDGTAYA

-315 VTEAWTAV
+315 VTEAWTATN
-323 SILTSGD
+323 ILTSGD
-330 EYISLSFGGA
+330 EYIKLAFGGA

-371 LSGTYTQNGDR
+371 LSGTYTQNSDR
-382 TMTLTFGEESYT
+382 TMMLTFGEESFT

-399 DNKQIAVTLTI
+399 ANKQIAVTLTI

-424 TGEVKEVGTPLFSFA
+424 TGEVQEVASPLFSFR
-439 SGSVTFA
+439 SEGVTFA
-446 TSGAIPMPTMDGSLE
+446 TSGAIPMPTMEGSLE

-494 DESAAVPVYTFD
+494 DESSGAPVYTFD
-506 FENAGTLKTTSES
+506 FENAGTLTTTSAS

-545 GIATVYFS
+545 GIATVYFT
-553 VEDAALTYDWSAEA
+553 VEDAVLTYDWSQEA
-567 VYTFTATGIEV
+567 VYTFTAAGIEV
-578 TAASPLPS
+578 TAANPLPS

-620 PESETGTWSLSM
+620 PESETGTWSADTSGM
-632 EGGFPTI
+632 IPTI
-639 TLIMENAGTLTASPD
+639 TITMANAGTLTTAPD
-654 FATATPTGIDLTL
+654 YESATPTGIDLTL

>member
-45 ISLTLTASLALSGI
+45 VSLTLTASLALSGI

-67 KPDDPC
+67 NPDDPC

-93 TPEPAE
+93 TPAPAE

-105 RWITP
+105 RWVTVATDP
-110 ANTPDGEGATL
+110 ANEGATL

-135 TYSMGNWE
+135 TYSLGSWE
-143 VVEGNYTYYKI
+143 VVEGEYTYYKI
-154 EVGNAPDASAG
+154 ENGDTPGDTDTDKNEYTAS
-165 DDTTAYEATE
+165 E
-175 QLVLTAFDGAS
+175 QLVLTSFDGTT

-197 NMERSTLQGTSWNS
+197 NMERNTLQGISWAS
-211 LAQEADY
+211 LVQEDY
-218 VWDEDRDE
+218 NWDPDNDE
-226 EPIASLELCETKDA
+226 EDIASLSLCETKNA

-286 NGGTAYA
+286 EDGTAYA
-293 TLTVNA
+293 TLTVNS

-315 VTEAWTAV
+315 VTEAWTTTQL
-323 SILTSGD
+323 LTSGD

-371 LSGTYTQNGDR
+371 LSGTYTQNSDR
-382 TMTLTFGEESYT
+382 TITLTFGEENFT

-399 DNKQIAVTLTI
+399 ENKLISVALTI
-410 PAGEYVTEEAEVTL
+410 PAGEYVTEVAEITL
-424 TGEVKEVGTPLFSFA
+424 TGEVMEVGTPLFSFA
-439 SGSVTFA
+439 SGTVTFG
-446 TSGAIPMPTMDGSLE
+446 TTGASPTPTMDGSLE

-470 EMMATVDV
+470 EMNVTVSPAAGMAFTTVLD
-478 YGTPY
+478 
-483 TTSIDRGTYTA
+483 SGTYTV
-494 DESAAVPVYTFD
+494 DESGTVPVYTFN
-506 FENAGTLKTTSES
+506 FEKAGALTSSVAEGATETAATLELSYSVENASGT
-519 VDELNATLTLNYSV
+519 
-533 SEAAGSFDMGPM
+533 FDMGVPAV
-545 GIATVYFS
+545 INFT

-567 VYTFTATGIEV
+567 VYTFTAAGIEV
-578 TAASPLPS
+578 TAANPLPS

-598 WSDGTAT
+598 WADGTAT
-605 LDLVLHTSIPMDFEA
+605 LDLVLHTAGSGDFSA
-620 PESETGTWSLSM
+620 PASETGTWTADTSGM
-632 EGGFPTI
+632 IPTI
-639 TLIMENAGTLTASPD
+639 TVTMASAGTLTSAPD
-654 FATATPTGIDLTL
+654 YSSATPTGIDLTL
-667 TYTADGISYLVPS
+667 TYTAEGISYMTTMGIPVS
-680 MSTSVT
+680 

>member
-45 ISLTLTASLALSGI
+45 VSLTLTASLALSGI

-67 KPDDPC
+67 NPDDPC

-315 VTEAWTAV
+315 VTEAWTTTQL
-323 SILTSGD
+323 LTSGD

-371 LSGTYTQNGDR
+371 LSGTYTQNSDR
-382 TMTLTFGEESYT
+382 TITLTFGEENFT

-399 DNKQIAVTLTI
+399 ENKLISVALTI
-410 PAGEYVTEEAEVTL
+410 PAGEYVTEEAQVTL
-424 TGEVKEVGTPLFSFA
+424 TGEVQEVASPLFSFK
-439 SGSVTFA
+439 SEGVTFA
-446 TSGAIPMPTMDGSLE
+446 TSGAIPMPTMEGSLE

-478 YGTPY
+478 FGTAY

-494 DESAAVPVYTFD
+494 DESSGVPVYTFR
-506 FENAGTLKTTSES
+506 FENAGTLTTTSEA
-519 VDELNATLTLNYSV
+519 VDELNATLTLSYSV

-545 GIATVYFS
+545 GIATVYFT
-553 VEDAALTYDWSAEA
+553 VEDAVLTYDWSAEA

-578 TAASPLPS
+578 TAADPLPS

-620 PESETGTWSLSM
+620 PESEVGTWSATSDM
-632 EGGFPTI
+632 IPTI
-639 TLIMENAGTLTASPD
+639 TVTMANAGTLVSTPD
-654 FATATPTGIDLTL
+654 YDSATGTGIDLTL
-667 TYTADGISYLVPS
+667 TYTADAISYMTTMGIPVS
-680 MSTSVT
+680 

>member
-11 TACTAANTFGSSS
+11 TACTAAEPFGSSRS
-24 RFVREGNFKKE
+24 VREGNFKKE

-45 ISLTLTASLALSGI
+45 VSLTLTASLALSGI

-105 RWITP
+105 RWVTTETDP
-110 ANTPDGEGATL
+110 ANEGATL

-135 TYSMGNWE
+135 TYSLGSWE
-143 VVEGNYTYYKI
+143 VVEGEFTYYKI
-154 EVGNAPDASAG
+154 ESGNTPDASAG
-165 DDTTAYEATE
+165 NDTTAYTASE
-175 QLVLTAFDGAS
+175 QLVLTSFDGVT

-197 NMERSTLQGTSWNS
+197 NMERNTLQGINHVS
-211 LAQEADY
+211 LVQEDY
-218 VWDEDRDE
+218 NWDPENDE
-226 EPIASLELCETKDA
+226 EDIASLSLCETKNA

-286 NGGTAYA
+286 EDGTAYA

-315 VTEAWTAV
+315 VTEAWTAT

-363 KDYSYETV
+363 RDYSYETV
-371 LSGTYTQNGDR
+371 LSGTYTQNSDR
-382 TMTLTFGEESYT
+382 TMTLTFGEESFT

-424 TGEVKEVGTPLFSFA
+424 TGEVTEVASPLFSFA

-446 TSGAIPMPTMDGSLE
+446 TSGAIPMPTMEGSLE

-494 DESAAVPVYTFD
+494 DESSGAPVYTFE
-506 FENAGTLKTTSES
+506 FENAGTLTTTSAS

-553 VEDAALTYDWSAEA
+553 VEDAALTYDWSQEA
-567 VYTFTATGIEV
+567 VYTFTAAGIEV
-578 TAASPLPS
+578 TAANPLPS

-593 VTLSL
+593 VTISL

-620 PESETGTWSLSM
+620 PESETGTWSATSDM
-632 EGGFPTI
+632 IPTI
-639 TLIMENAGTLTASPD
+639 TVTMANAGTLVSAPD
-654 FATATPTGIDLTL
+654 YESATGTGIDLTL

>member
-11 TACTAANTFGSSS
+11 TACTAAKTFGSSS

-45 ISLTLTASLALSGI
+45 VSLTLTASLALSGI

-105 RWITP
+105 RWVTTETDP
-110 ANTPDGEGATL
+110 ANEGATL

-135 TYSMGNWE
+135 TYSLGSWE
-143 VVEGNYTYYKI
+143 VVEGEFTYYKI
-154 EVGNAPDASAG
+154 ESGAEPGEDSE
-165 DDTTAYEATE
+165 DKTAYTASE
-175 QLVLTAFDGAS
+175 QLVLTSFDGLT

-197 NMERSTLQGTSWNS
+197 NMERNTLQGINHVS
-211 LAQEADY
+211 LVQEEY
-218 VWDEDRDE
+218 NWDPDNDE
-226 EPIASLELCETKDA
+226 EDIASLTLCETKDA

-252 EGALFDSING
+252 EGALFDSVNG

-315 VTEAWTAV
+315 VTEAWTATN
-323 SILTSGD
+323 ILTSGD
-330 EYISLSFGGA
+330 EYISLAFGGSP
-340 AEDAMAE
+340 EDAMAE
-347 LRLWQDN
+347 LRLWEDN

-371 LSGTYTQNGDR
+371 LSGTYTENSDR
-382 TMTLTFGEESYT
+382 TTTLTFGDSTAT

-399 DNKQIAVTLTI
+399 ENKQIAVTLTI

-424 TGEVKEVGTPLFSFA
+424 TGEVEEVGSKLFSFA
-439 SGSVTFA
+439 SGTVTFG
-446 TSGAIPMPTMDGSLE
+446 TTGASPTPTMDGSLE

-470 EMMATVDV
+470 EMNVTVSPAA
-478 YGTPY
+478 GMEF
-483 TTSIDRGTYTA
+483 TTVLDSGTYTV
-494 DESAAVPVYTFD
+494 DESGTVPVYTFN
-506 FENAGTLKTTSES
+506 FEKAGALTSSVAEGATETAATLELSYSVENASGT
-519 VDELNATLTLNYSV
+519 
-533 SEAAGSFDMGPM
+533 FDMGVPAV
-545 GIATVYFS
+545 INFTV
-553 VEDAALTYDWSAEA
+553 ENAALTYDWSQEA

-578 TAASPLPS
+578 TAANPLPS

-654 FATATPTGIDLTL
+654 FATATPTGIDLLL

>member
-154 EVGNAPDASAG
+154 EAGNAPDASAG
-165 DDTTAYEATE
+165 DDTAAYEATE

-197 NMERSTLQGTSWNS
+197 NMERSTLQGISYNS
-211 LAQEADY
+211 LVQEPDY
-218 VWDEDRDE
+218 NWDEDNDE
-226 EPIASLELCETKDA
+226 EPIASIELCETKNA
-240 SAQLIFYASMTN
+240 SAQLIFYASMTD
-252 EGALFDSING
+252 EGKLFDSIGG
-262 NNITADSG
+262 NNISSDEGT
-270 SYEKSVS
+270 YEKSVS

-315 VTEAWTAV
+315 VTEAWTTTQL
-323 SILTSGD
+323 LTSGD
-330 EYISLSFGGA
+330 EYIKLAFGGA

-347 LRLWQDN
+347 LQLWQDN

-371 LSGTYTQNGDR
+371 LSGTYTQNSDR
-382 TMTLTFGEESYT
+382 TMTLIFGEESFT

-424 TGEVKEVGTPLFSFA
+424 TGEVQEVASPLFSFA
-439 SGSVTFA
+439 SGTVTFA
-446 TSGAIPMPTMDGSLE
+446 TSGAAPTPTMDGSLE

-478 YGTPY
+478 FGTAY
-483 TTSIDRGTYTA
+483 TTSIDRGTYTV

-506 FENAGTLKTTSES
+506 FENAGTLTTTSEA

-533 SEAAGSFDMGPM
+533 ENASGTFDMGVPAV
-545 GIATVYFS
+545 INFT
-553 VEDAALTYDWSAEA
+553 VEDAALTYDWSQEA

-578 TAASPLPS
+578 TAANPLPS

-654 FATATPTGIDLTL
+654 FATATPTGIDLNL

-680 MSTSVT
+680 MGLSVA